1 MDPENSSTG
10 AGASSPHVRPP
21 TQERSRRTLER
32 IVEAARSLIAEGGLD
47 ALTVSGI
54 VERAD
59 SSVGSFYA
67 RFDGKDDLVRY
78 LEERIRAE
86 ARQRWD
92 EALASR
98 AWEDL
103 SLEGV
108 VRSVVELLA
117 RFHAEDGKD
126 REALEGRLDPEHRRH
141 TDPDEDFHTHV
152 EGDVR
157 ELLLRRRSEIDHPD
171 PARAT
176 RMAYRWALGGIR
188 ELSSVSVEEDP
199 QRGRWTRDE
208 IVEEVTRG
216 ITAYLGAA
224 SGREPGE
231 SVEFFDVW
239 Q

>member
-1 MDPENSSTG
+1 MDPENSS
-10 AGASSPHVRPP
+10 AGANASSLHVRPP

-32 IVEAARSLIAEGGLD
+32 IVEAARSLMAEGGLD

-78 LEERIRAE
+78 LEERIRVE

-98 AWEDL
+98 SWEDL
-103 SLEGV
+103 SLEGL

-117 RFHAEDGKD
+117 GLHAEDGND
-126 REALEGRLDPEHRRH
+126 RAALEGRSDRAR
-141 TDPDEDFHTHV
+141 PDRFESLHAHV
-152 EGDVR
+152 ERDVQ

-171 PARAT
+171 PERAAQV
-176 RMAYRWALGGIR
+176 AYRWGLGGIR
-188 ELSSVSVEEDP
+188 ELSLLSVEGDARQP
-199 QRGRWTRDE
+199 RWDRDE
-208 IVEEVTRG
+208 VVEEVTRG
-216 ITAYLGAA
+216 LVAYLGPA
-224 SGREPGE
+224 PGPGGE
-231 SVEFFDVW
+231 EKVEFFDVW